1 MHPCSRQNGFA
12 VVIALSLMAF
22 ITLLLIS
29 MTTFI
34 RVETVNAAQSRTL
47 TQARQNALLGLQEA
61 LGQLQA
67 AAGPD
72 QRVTATG
79 SLSANAGTGT
89 EHLVGVW
96 NSEDRNGDGKP
107 DGSFEGWLVS
117 RADPT
122 EVANVAFINGN
133 NMPIETAKNTDGND
147 TYTSTADDHVILVG
161 AGSTQQDPNN
171 PDPMQGVVAQKKDI
185 LDADAQVSGHYA
197 WWVGDEG
204 VKATI
209 NIVDPAAAST
219 SSIDDKMAAA
229 MSMPRQAAEAMNG
242 FGIKANDLDLAKIH
256 SLKQVNLLTPDP
268 QSSDPLTSD
277 AAKIRFHDM
286 TLWSHGVQS
295 DTRNGGLKQE

>member
-1 MHPCSRQNGFA
+1 MVFTVFQHTSDFPGLTLIDTCGSGLHLSLLRMHPCSRQNGFA

-117 RADPT
+117 RANPT

-161 AGSTQQDPNN
+161 AGSTQQDPSS
-171 PDPMQGVVAQKKDI
+171 PGLMQGVVAQKKI
-185 LDADAQVSGHYA
+185 
-197 WWVGDEG
+197 
-204 VKATI
+204 
-209 NIVDPAAAST
+209 
-219 SSIDDKMAAA
+219 
-229 MSMPRQAAEAMNG
+229 
-242 FGIKANDLDLAKIH
+242 F
-256 SLKQVNLLTPDP
+256 
-268 QSSDPLTSD
+268 
-277 AAKIRFHDM
+277 
-286 TLWSHGVQS
+286 
-295 DTRNGGLKQE
+295 